1 MSTSNDPRR
10 DLIALFDEMGSV
22 LELLGA
28 NGFKVNANRKVAR
41 VLEDLTGDIT
51 AYRDDPKGLQAMD
64 GIGKSSA
71 EKICEYLQT
80 GSIADH
86 RKLLE
91 QLPEGMLG
99 LLDVPGLGPKT
110 IRNLWEH
117 AGVESIADLEQAIA
131 DDALGDVPRL
141 GKKTIANIADSI
153 AFMKK
158 AGERMPIGRA
168 LPLAEKIIEHLTA
181 RPGVEQV
188 QYAGSLRRGRD
199 TVGDLD
205 FLATCDDPAGLIEH
219 FQATKG
225 VEKVLLAG
233 DTKCSLR
240 LELGI
245 QVDLR
250 VVPTEVFG
258 AALMYFTGSKEHN
271 VTLRERAIKAG
282 MRLNEYGLF
291 PDDGEDTPPQDRG
304 IAPVAAATE
313 ADIYAALEVPF
324 HPPELREDRDEL
336 DSVPPLVTV
345 EDIKAELHA
354 HTTASDGHLTL
365 EELVAEAKRRGFHTL
380 AVTDHSRSSV
390 QANGLDEDRLR
401 RHIDAIHEIDAATK
415 GIRVLAG
422 SEVDIHADGSLDYDD
437 ALLAELDLVVAS
449 PHAALKQDPAKA
461 TARLVA
467 AIAHPLVH
475 IIGHPTG
482 RIIGRRAGL
491 SPDLHA
497 LIEAALEHDTVLE
510 INANPQ
516 RLDLRDT
523 HVRAAVDAGCLL
535 SIDTDAHADTHFDF
549 LRYGVLTAR
558 RGRLGPEQCINC
570 WTAKRLHAW
579 VASKR

>member
-1 MSTSNDPRR
+1 MAAREE
-10 DLIALFDEMGSV
+10 LVILFDEMATAM
-22 LELLGA
+22 ELLGA

-41 VLEDLTGDIT
+41 VLEDMTEDL
-51 AYRDDPKGLQAMD
+51 APLADDPAAVQKFD

>member
-1 MSTSNDPRR
+1 M
-10 DLIALFDEMGSV
+10 
-22 LELLGA
+22 
-28 NGFKVNANRKVAR
+28 
-41 VLEDLTGDIT
+41 
-51 AYRDDPKGLQAMD
+51 
-64 GIGKSSA
+64 
-71 EKICEYLQT
+71 
-80 GSIADH
+80 
-86 RKLLE
+86 
-91 QLPEGMLG
+91 
-99 LLDVPGLGPKT
+99 
-110 IRNLWEH
+110 
-117 AGVESIADLEQAIA
+117 
-131 DDALGDVPRL
+131 
-141 GKKTIANIADSI
+141 
-153 AFMKK
+153 
-158 AGERMPIGRA
+158 
-168 LPLAEKIIEHLTA
+168 
-181 RPGVEQV
+181 
-188 QYAGSLRRGRD
+188 
-199 TVGDLD
+199 
-205 FLATCDDPAGLIEH
+205 
-219 FQATKG
+219 
-225 VEKVLLAG
+225 
-233 DTKCSLR
+233 
-240 LELGI
+240 
-245 QVDLR
+245 
-250 VVPTEVFG
+250 
-258 AALMYFTGSKEHN
+258 
-271 VTLRERAIKAG
+271 
-282 MRLNEYGLF
+282 
-291 PDDGEDTPPQDRG
+291 
-304 IAPVAAATE
+304 
-313 ADIYAALEVPF
+313 
-324 HPPELREDRDEL
+324 
-336 DSVPPLVTV
+336 TV

-390 QANGLDEDRLR
+390 QANGLDEIGCVA
-401 RHIDAIHEIDAATK
+401 IDAIHEIDAATK

-461 TARLVA
+461 ARLVA

-549 LRYGVLTAR
+549 LRYRVLTAR

>member
-1 MSTSNDPRR
+1 MAAREE
-10 DLIALFDEMGSV
+10 LVILFDEMATAM
-22 LELLGA
+22 ELLGA

-41 VLEDLTGDIT
+41 VLEDMTEDL
-51 AYRDDPKGLQAMD
+51 APLADDPAAVQKFD

-80 GSIADH
+80 GAIADH
-86 RKLLE
+86 RTLLE

-233 DTKCSLR
+233 DTKCSIR
-240 LELGI
+240 LDRGI
-245 QVDLR
+245 QIDLR
-250 VVPTEVFG
+250 VVPEAAFG

-304 IAPVAAATE
+304 IEPVAAATE